1 MNTIY
6 LIHVGGSFY
15 PNGPKIWLRNRNPFL
30 KIFNEIF
37 AKLVVSIGGM
47 YYFFIQCLFMYNY
60 LNSGYQA
67 IHSMHHETMCITG
80 LTARFS
86 PFFVLVSV
94 SFFIHYIGV
103 GRGWGGV
110 VDRGINPPLFCKV
123 KHHNNLVL
131 LVKISDHYFKSGMVA
146 EICHH

>member
-6 LIHVGGSFY
+6 LIHVGGTFY

-67 IHSMHHETMCITG
+67 IHSMLHETMCITG

-86 PFFVLVSV
+86 PFFDLVSV
-94 SFFIHYIGV
+94 LFFIYYIGV

-110 VDRGINPPLFCKV
+110 VVVDRGLSFPLFCKV
-123 KHHNNLVL
+123 KHHNNLFL
-131 LVKISDHYFKSGMVA
+131 LVKISDHHFKSGMVA
-146 EICHH
+146 